1 MTCAANLHVVEA
13 RALSIEG
20 AWLFTPVLRTD
31 DRGLFLES
39 FKESAFVE
47 ATGRRFD
54 LKQMNISV
62 SRQGTIRGVHFAD
75 VPPGQAKYVQC
86 FEGRI
91 LDVVVDIRVGSPTF
105 GQWDAIQLDSES
117 REGLFISEGLGH
129 AFCALT
135 ESATIG
141 YLCSEP
147 YTPSRE
153 HGVHPL
159 DKDLSLP
166 WPTDRNI
173 QLSPK
178 DASAPLLQDLLTQG
192 ALPAIA
198 DYNEWVRES
207 ALRRENENSNR

>member
-1 MTCAANLHVVEA
+1 MEA

-20 AWLFTPVLRTD
+20 AWLFTPILHTD
-31 DRGLFLES
+31 DRGVFLEA
-39 FKESAFVE
+39 FKETAFTE

-54 LKQMNISV
+54 LKQMNVSIS
-62 SRQGTIRGVHFAD
+62 RLGTVRGVHFAD

-86 FEGRI
+86 FAGQI
-91 LDVVVDIRVGSPTF
+91 LDIVVDIRVGSPTF

-117 REGLFISEGLGH
+117 REGVFVSEGLGH

-147 YTPSRE
+147 YAPSRE
-153 HGVHPL
+153 HGVHPF
-159 DKDLSLP
+159 DEDLSLP
-166 WPTDRNI
+166 WPTDRSI
-173 QLSPK
+173 HLSPK

-192 ALPAIA
+192 ELPTYTAC
-198 DYNEWVRES
+198 NEWIRES
-207 ALRRENENSNR
+207 RLALSDSKSTA